1 MKKLILIFAVLFLST
16 VLKSQD
22 LQNVKFSE
30 SELVLKTATGN
41 IFGTLSIPE
50 NPKPCPIVLIIA
62 GSGPTDRDCNS
73 PLGVKTNAFKMFAK
87 GFAENGISTL
97 RFDKRGI
104 AKSQA
109 AMKSEAELRFDDYIK
124 DVVEWIALLKTDP
137 RFSRIIILGHS
148 EGSLIGMIAAEQS
161 NIAGYISIS
170 GAGRAIDEVL
180 KEQLGTKLPPQL
192 MEESNR
198 ILDTLKMGKLASQV
212 SPYLVSLY
220 RPSVQPYMISWI
232 KYDPAKEIK
241 KLKIPTLIIQ
251 GNTDLQVSEKDAKL
265 LAAAKPNAK
274 LLIIENMNH
283 VLKES
288 EADPQKNMATYNNPE
303 LPLKAGLV
311 DEIVKFINNK

>member
-1 MKKLILIFAVLFLST
+1 MKKLILIFAGLFLST

-22 LQNVKFSE
+22 LQNVNFSE
-30 SELVLKTATGN
+30 SELILKTTTGN
-41 IFGTLSIPE
+41 IYGTLSIAETPE
-50 NPKPCPIVLIIA
+50 PSPIILIIA

-73 PLGVKTNAFKMFAK
+73 ALGLKTNAFKMMAE
-87 GFAENGISTL
+87 GFAVNGISTL

-104 AKSQA
+104 AESNA

-124 DVVEWIALLKTDP
+124 DVVDWVALLKADP

-148 EGSLIGMIAAEQS
+148 EGSLIGMIAAEQTK
-161 NIAGYISIS
+161 IDGYISIS

-180 KEQLGTKLPPQL
+180 KEQLVSKLPPQL

-241 KLKIPTLIIQ
+241 NLKTPTLIIQ

>member
-22 LQNVKFSE
+22 LQNVNFSE
-30 SELVLKTATGN
+30 SELRLKTATGN
-41 IFGTLSIPE
+41 IYGTLSIPE
-50 NPKPCPIVLIIA
+50 TPEPSPIILIIA

-73 PLGVKTNAFKMFAK
+73 AMGLKTNAFKMMAKEFA
-87 GFAENGISTL
+87 ANGISTL

-104 AKSQA
+104 AESKA
-109 AMKSEAELRFDDYIK
+109 AMKSEADLRFDDYIN

-148 EGSLIGMIAAEQS
+148 EGSLIGMIAAEQTK
-161 NIAGYISIS
+161 IAAYISIS

-180 KEQLGTKLPPQL
+180 KEQLASKLPPQL

-198 ILDTLKMGKLASQV
+198 ILDTLKMGKTV
-212 SPYLVSLY
+212 SEVNPYLVTLY
-220 RPSVQPYMISWI
+220 RPSVQPYMISWL

-241 KLKIPTLIIQ
+241 ILNIPALIIQ
-251 GNTDLQVSEKDAKL
+251 GTTDLQVSEKDAKL
-265 LAAAKPNAK
+265 LAAAKPDAK

-283 VLKES
+283 VLKEADS
-288 EADPQKNMATYNNPE
+288 DPQKNMATYYNPE
-303 LPLKAGLV
+303 LPLKSGLV
-311 DEIVKFINNK
+311 DEIVKFVNNK